1 MSGTEMKY
9 PCSLEF
15 SNSDIDVDWPDDVAE
30 VRPVQVY
37 LAGVVWAE
45 AGVGRGSGV
54 QLESIDR

>member
-15 SNSDIDVDWPDDVAE
+15 SNSDIDVDWPDDVAK
-30 VRPVQVY
+30 VRPVQIN
-37 LAGVVWAE
+37 LGGVVGAE

-54 QLESIDR
+54 QLGISNR

>member
-1 MSGTEMKY
+1 MSGTEIKY

-37 LAGVVWAE
+37 LAGVVGAE
-45 AGVGRGSGV
+45 AGVGRRSGV
-54 QLESIDR
+54 QLGIVVR

>member
-30 VRPVQVY
+30 VRLVQVY

-45 AGVGRGSGV
+45 TGVGRRSGV
-54 QLESIDR
+54 QLGIVVR